1 LAWDIT
7 IEHIQLNDEGKI
19 DIPEKT
25 GLGIEVDVEGIK
37 PYLSMVKIELDGKD
51 FYQTPSL

>member
-1 LAWDIT
+1 MMR
-7 IEHIQLNDEGKI
+7 GKLTFLK
-19 DIPEKT
+19 KT

-37 PYLSMVKIELDGKD
+37 PYLSEVKIELDGKE